1 MSRSQTDI
9 GPGADQGN
17 RKKSRSA
24 LLGVSPIGV
33 VLSDEDQLW
42 PEQSTSAI
50 VLHHPQ
56 ARYFNV

>member
-1 MSRSQTDI
+1 VNRSQTDI

-24 LLGVSPIGV
+24 LLGASPIGV
-33 VLSDEDQLW
+33 ELSDEDQLW
-42 PEQSTSAI
+42 PEQSTSATS
-50 VLHHPQ
+50 LHHPP